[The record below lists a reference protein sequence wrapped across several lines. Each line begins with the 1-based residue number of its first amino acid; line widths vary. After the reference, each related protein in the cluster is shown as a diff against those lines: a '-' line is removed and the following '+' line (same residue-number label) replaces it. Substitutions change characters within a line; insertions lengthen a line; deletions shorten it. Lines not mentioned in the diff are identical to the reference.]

1 MLKFPYG
8 NSDFQ
13 RLITENYFYVDRT
26 HCLPLLEAA
35 GDQLLFL
42 RPRRFGKSLLLSM
55 LENYYDVAKAGE
67 FEKLFGHL
75 AIGSQP
81 TPKHN
86 QYWVM
91 KWDFSAVSSQGEVRE
106 IQQSL
111 YDHLNG
117 CIEQFVAHYR
127 HLLDYEIILDPHNAI
142 RSFQSVLAAVSQTPY
157 RLYLL
162 IDEYDKFANE
172 VLMASPVPSAS
183 RYPALVTGEG
193 ILRTVF
199 SAVKSA
205 SQGRGLER
213 VFITGVSPLVLSD
226 MTSGYNVSKSISLEP
241 EFNELCGFTEAELQ
255 TVLNQI
261 ANECQFSSQEVTNAL
276 ATMRT
281 FYNGYCF
288 STQTPKLVYNP
299 TLAIYFL
306 EHFQKRC
313 QSPEELL
320 DSNLEMDKN
329 KLAYISTRQHGG
341 TLIRTA
347 LLADPPVIIDTLAKR
362 FDLSELLKPDQ
373 DPKVLAALLYY
384 FGVLTLQGRY
394 ALGKLALRIPNLVV
408 RQLYVER
415 LQELLLPDSTAR
427 LEVTQLAELIYQTGH
442 LQPLCEFIESHPF
455 SVFDNRDSTTA
466 TELILKAVFVA
477 LLFNS
482 RYYQMDSET
491 ALGRR
496 YADLIMIVHPNMRQ
510 YQLFDF
516 LLEFKFLKLNDVKLT
531 GEEVKQQTAAAL
543 KALPAVQTAVT
554 QATTQ
559 LHSYRSVLQQTYG
572 DPLRLRA
579 YAVVA
584 VGFERLVWEEV

>member
-8 NSDFQ
+8 LGDFY
-13 RLITENYFYVDRT
+13 RLVTGHYFYADRT
-26 HCLPLLEAA
+26 AQIRLLEDA

-55 LENYYDVAKAGE
+55 LENYYDVAKADE

-75 AIGSQP
+75 AIGANP

-91 KWDFSAVSSQGEVRE
+91 KWDFSNVSAAGEISD

-111 YDHLNG
+111 YDHING

-127 HLLDYEIILDPHNAI
+127 HLLDYEIIRDSHNAI

-162 IDEYDKFANE
+162 IDEYDNFANT
-172 VLMASPVPSAS
+172 VLMSSHS
-183 RYPALVTGEG
+183 FSQTRYQTLLTGEG
-193 ILRTVF
+193 SLKTLF
-199 SAVKSA
+199 SVVKSA
-205 SQGRGLER
+205 SNGRGLER

-226 MTSGYNVSKSISLEP
+226 MTSGYNVSKSLSLEP

-255 TVLNQI
+255 AVLTQI
-261 ANECQFSSQEVTNAL
+261 ANECQFSLQEVTEAL

-288 STQTPKLVYNP
+288 STQTTNLVYNS

-313 QSPEELL
+313 QPPEELL

-329 KLAYISTRQHGG
+329 KLTYISTRQHGG

-347 LLADPPVIIDTLAKR
+347 LLADPPVTIDSLAKR

-384 FGVLTLQGRY
+384 FGVLTLQGRHG
-394 ALGKLALRIPNLVV
+394 LGKLALRIPNLVV

-427 LEVTQLAELIYQTGH
+427 LEVTQLAELFYQTGH
-442 LQPLCEFIESHPF
+442 LQPLCDFIESHPF

-466 TELILKAVFVA
+466 TELVLKAVFVA

-496 YADLIMIVHPNMRQ
+496 YADLTMIVHPNMRQ
-510 YQLFDF
+510 YHLFDF
-516 LLEFKFLKLNDVKLT
+516 LFEFKFVKLNEVNLT
-531 GEEVKQQTAAAL
+531 GAAVKQKTLAEL
-543 KALPAVQTAVT
+543 KALPRVAT
-554 QATTQ
+554 QLSVATTQ
-559 LHSYRSVLQQTYG
+559 VQGYRPGLQQTYG

>member
-8 NSDFQ
+8 LGDFYQ
-13 RLITENYFYVDRT
+13 LITEHYFYVDRT
-26 HCLPLLEAA
+26 AQIRALEDS
-35 GDQLLFL
+35 GKQLLFL

-55 LENYYDVAKAGE
+55 LENYYDVAKTDE

-75 AIGSQP
+75 AIGVNP

-86 QYWVM
+86 QYFVM
-91 KWDFSAVSSQGEVRE
+91 KWDFSAVSPHGEVHE
-106 IQQSL
+106 IRQAL
-111 YDHLNG
+111 HRYLNRR
-117 CIEQFVAHYR
+117 IQDFAEYYQP
-127 HLLDYEIILDPHNAI
+127 LLHSQIPLEPQDATI
-142 RSFQSVLAAVSQTPY
+142 SFYALLAAVRQTPY
-157 RLYLL
+157 KLYLL
-162 IDEYDKFANE
+162 IDEYDNFANE
-172 VLMASPVPSAS
+172 VLMSGHSSSPT
-183 RYPALVTGEG
+183 RYQTLLTGEG
-193 ILRTVF
+193 SLKALFNVL
-199 SAVKSA
+199 KSA
-205 SQGRGLER
+205 SGGDGLER
-213 VFITGVSPLVLSD
+213 VFLTGVSPLVLSD
-226 MTSGYNVSKSISLEP
+226 MTSGYNVSKNLSSEP

-255 TVLNQI
+255 MVLTQI
-261 ANECQFSSQEVTNAL
+261 ANECQFSSSAVIDIL

-313 QSPEELL
+313 QAPEELL
-320 DSNLEMDKN
+320 DSNLAMDRN
-329 KLAYISTRQHGG
+329 KLTYISTRQHGA
-341 TLIRTA
+341 TLIRAA
-347 LLADPPVIIDTLAKR
+347 LLAEPPVTVDGLAKR
-362 FDLSELLKPDQ
+362 FDLAELLKPDQ

-384 FGVLTLQGRY
+384 FGVLTLQGRHG
-394 ALGKLALRIPNLVV
+394 LGKLALRIPNLVV

-427 LEVTQLAELIYQTGH
+427 LEVTQLAELFYQTGH

-466 TELILKAVFVA
+466 TELVLKAVFVA

-510 YQLFDF
+510 YHLFDF
-516 LLEFKFLKLNDVKLT
+516 LFEFKFVKLNEVNLT
-531 GEEVKQQTAAAL
+531 GAEVKQKTSAEL
-543 KALPAVQTAVT
+543 KALSRVAT
-554 QATTQ
+554 QLSAATTQ
-559 LHSYRSVLQQTYG
+559 VQNYRPVLQQTYG

-584 VGFERLVWEEV
+584 VGFERLVWEEI